1 MLARTQSVAAV
12 ILLFTA
18 AGLYLVY
25 GAHRAAG
32 RDNVGAADSSGRS
45 LDQLLDDKDYAALSA
60 QFAHAR
66 LTHLER
72 EYFQGI
78 LDDRENRPAP
88 ARTALERVLPELK
101 QSNSHRAARA
111 ERTLAYDNFLLGRYG
126 EARDDLSDLI
136 NNYGHEF
143 NAVEMHTLQNDRDT
157 FQLFRGAAPQK
168 ITGAATYTIRSQRDP
183 LTNDDV
189 LVEVNGKSD
198 WWIFDTGA
206 NITAIT
212 ASTAKQM
219 GLTISKAHAS
229 TQSGATGNEV
239 PLQSTVVP
247 EMHIG
252 AAVVRNAAAI
262 VMEDQALD
270 IDLGKNGHV
279 QIHGILGYPVMAA
292 MGSFTFK
299 NNGISVAAQGP
310 TTPRSTALY
319 AEELNLLVDATVD
332 NRMLPFQFDTGN
344 IGAEL
349 TARFVREFPGQF
361 ATLRTGKAQFGG
373 AGGLRELPVYL
384 LPELSLG
391 IGDATAQFKNVVAL
405 NADRGVDPLDR
416 LYGNLGQG
424 LLRQFQSYTI
434 DFSRMRLRVG
444 KKVQ

>member
-1 MLARTQSVAAV
+1 MLARTRSVAAA

-18 AGLYLVY
+18 TTLYLAY

-32 RDNVGAADSSGRS
+32 RDNAASPGSSGHS
-45 LDQLLDDKDYAALSA
+45 LDQLLDDKDYAGLEA
-60 QFAHAR
+60 QFPHAK
-66 LTHLER
+66 LTHLEH

-78 LDDRENRPAP
+78 LNDRENRPAQ
-88 ARTALERVLPELK
+88 ARTALEHVLPELK
-101 QSNSHRAARA
+101 ESNRRRAALA

-126 EARDDLSDLI
+126 EASDELSDLI

-157 FQLFRGAAPQK
+157 FELFRGAAPQK
-168 ITGAATYTIRSQRDP
+168 IAGAATYKIRSQRDP

-212 ASTAKQM
+212 ASTAKQL
-219 GLTISKAHAS
+219 GLTISQAHAS
-229 TQSGATGNEV
+229 TQSGSTGNEV
-239 PLQSTVVP
+239 PLRSTVIP

-252 AAVVRNAAAI
+252 AAIVRNVAAI

-292 MGSFTFK
+292 MGSFTFQ

-310 TTPRSTALY
+310 STPRSTALY
-319 AEELNLLVDATVD
+319 AEELNLLVDATV
-332 NRMLPFQFDTGN
+332 NHRELPFQFDTGN

-361 ATLRTGKAQFGG
+361 ASLRTGKAQFGG

-384 LPELSLG
+384 LPELSVG
-391 IGDATAQFKNVVAL
+391 IGDAKAQFKNVVAL

-434 DFSRMRLRVG
+434 DFSRMRLSVG